1 MEIKNNCTSM
11 RNLFLRGIAFTAFA
25 TSFLPNLAEVISPS
39 QALKVARQYV
49 QVNRQ
54 DHLRIQT
61 LSTQHKKKSQKPVPH
76 PYYLFNDAR
85 GKGFVLVA
93 GDDAMGQILAYSD
106 EQPLDT
112 LQDNPGVQ
120 YLMAAYREYFSAIQH
135 KELPSS
141 TPSAGL
147 GYFSVKARGKNKNSS
162 KSLVKPVYRMLESLW
177 GQQSPYNLQMPQFS
191 VPGAQGKNV
200 FTKAPTGCVA
210 TALAQL
216 MYYHKWPEQ
225 GIGSHDY
232 NTHTHKISLST
243 DFSSSHYDWKA
254 MSPRY
259 KATDNTSAGAKA
271 VALLM
276 RDAGYACEM
285 DYTINVSGAFSSNAA
300 KALERNFGYDAVLLR
315 QKKMGKDYFIQTLRE
330 EISNGYPLYLA
341 GSEQGQPAGHAWVVD
356 GYDANGLFHMNFGW
370 NGLANGYYSLY
381 AIVPTAT
388 GDEFGGKRYNFSYD
402 LEAILAHPHRNNI
415 NTLPAKFRDNR
426 IELSSYEN
434 SFIKVSDN
442 SPLSRTKDSPLS
454 VTLGFIA
461 NYGEDFNGKF
471 GVAVYN
477 DLQQVVLQA
486 WDYQESNLPNL
497 TLDQNPRNYSLNLSS
512 LPDGK
517 YSIILVAQPKPTDN
531 SSQIVRVNKFPT
543 LDIEVKG
550 TNLTIFSLN
559 STDAQFCWEASPTAT
574 KELYPGTS
582 ATLHC
587 AISNLTSHN
596 QKGKVRLSL
605 LNEKQQEIY
614 TTETSENVLS
624 ADVFGIAIAH
634 VPISLPQNIAPGI
647 YTVVAKVILPPSTS
661 QDKPQEHLV
670 QTRNGVTPTITI
682 SPLPEQEMV
691 VEKFE
696 VSQTTNTKQH
706 PQYLSLPCFKLYIS
720 TPNQKQLGGRL
731 KMYFE
736 DVETGIRVPV
746 PADFQK
752 ENYSFSSDTLICE
765 SNGYLS
771 EEFLVSPNA
780 KYFPIVLHELEDGKQ
795 EHIPLRAT
803 LNRRIT
809 HITFEGVSPTSQITP
824 LYRPQPHDFFRLRL
838 ANSNKYLMDDNK
850 IKDIPQEIQLRTVAQ
865 TSELDND
872 VKSIFYKED
881 NQIISLATGR
891 TLRGKIKEIDV
902 QKALMLTP
910 YSEDLGSDFQ
920 WVQQDG
926 TLRLRIGNIT
936 APTLQMAFTAEPVEI
951 LPINMASHGF
961 ATFFTPVQGH
971 IENAKAYRAV
981 KDGEDKLT
989 LESLEGDI
997 PANTAFIVQGTPYGQ
1012 AQFRIS
1018 ASTSNKVAPFNE
1030 SENVLHGST
1039 VVPAQNKSMT
1049 FYALSGDEKAFYR
1062 LATWQRPFRAFYS
1075 DNTAN
1080 NTLRAISF
1088 VFPQTTG
1095 VASTLF
1101 SPVTNAPFFDLSGRR
1116 VLNPQPGQIVIQNG
1130 QKVMQ

>member
-1 MEIKNNCTSM
+1 M
-11 RNLFLRGIAFTAFA
+11 RNLFLRGIAFAAFA
-25 TSFLPNLAEVISPS
+25 TSFLPNNAEVVNPS
-39 QALKVARQYV
+39 QALQVARQYV

-54 DHLRIQT
+54 DRLRIQA
-61 LSTQHKKKSQKPVPH
+61 LSTLHKKKSQKPSPH
-76 PYYLFNDAR
+76 PYYLFNDAH

-135 KELPSS
+135 KEIPSS

-147 GYFSVKARGKNKNSS
+147 GYFSAKARGKNKNSS
-162 KSLVKPVYRMLESLW
+162 KSVVKPVYRMLESLW
-177 GQQSPYNLQMPQFS
+177 GQQSPYNLLMPEF
-191 VPGAQGKNV
+191 AQGKDELI
-200 FTKAPTGCVA
+200 KAPTGCVA

-225 GIGSHDY
+225 GNGTKSY
-232 NTHTHKISLST
+232 TTRTKNLTLAA

-285 DYTINVSGAFSSNAA
+285 DYTPRSSGALDA
-300 KALERNFGYDAVLLR
+300 KAAQALEQNFGYDAVLLR
-315 QKKMGKDYFIQTLRE
+315 QKKMGKDDFIQTLRE

-341 GSEQGQPAGHAWVVD
+341 GSEQGEPAGHAWVVD
-356 GYDANGLFHMNFGW
+356 GYDTNGLFHMNFGW

-381 AIVPTAT
+381 AIAPTAT

-402 LEAILAHPHRNNI
+402 LEAIIAHPHRNNV

-434 SFIKVSDN
+434 SYIKVSDN

-486 WDYQESNLPNL
+486 WDDQESNLPNL

-543 LDIEVKG
+543 LDIEVNG
-550 TNLTIFSLN
+550 TNLTVFSLN
-559 STDAQFCWEASPTAT
+559 STDAQFSWEASPTAT

-587 AISNLTSHN
+587 AISNLSSKTYT
-596 QKGKVRLSL
+596 GKIHLSL
-605 LNEKQQEIY
+605 LNEKQQEVYI
-614 TTETSENVLS
+614 TESQTNALS
-624 ADVFGIAIAH
+624 VDAFGIAIVQVPVSIPAH
-634 VPISLPQNIAPGI
+634 LVPGN
-647 YTVVAKVILPPSTS
+647 YVVSAKVILVPSS
-661 QDKPQEHLV
+661 GQSAPQEIPV
-670 QTRNGVTPTITI
+670 ESRNGVTPTITI
-682 SPLPEQEMV
+682 SPLPEQQMV

-752 ENYSFSSDTLICE
+752 ENFSHSGGTLVCE
-765 SNGYLS
+765 SDGYLS
-771 EEFLVSPNA
+771 EDFLVSPNA
-780 KYFPIVLHELEDGKQ
+780 RYFPIVLHELEDGKQ
-795 EHIPLRAT
+795 EQIPLRTT
-803 LNRRIT
+803 LNRRII
-809 HITFEGVSPTSQITP
+809 HITFNRASPTSQITP
-824 LYRPQPHDFFRLRL
+824 IYRPQPHDFFRLRL

-865 TSELDND
+865 TSELEND

-891 TLRGKIKEIDV
+891 ALRGKTKETDV
-902 QKALMLTP
+902 QKALSLTP
-910 YSEDLGSDFQ
+910 FKDEQSSDFQ
-920 WVQQDG
+920 WVQQD
-926 TLRLRIGNIT
+926 
-936 APTLQMAFTAEPVEI
+936 
-951 LPINMASHGF
+951 
-961 ATFFTPVQGH
+961 
-971 IENAKAYRAV
+971 
-981 KDGEDKLT
+981 
-989 LESLEGDI
+989 
-997 PANTAFIVQGTPYGQ
+997 
-1012 AQFRIS
+1012 
-1018 ASTSNKVAPFNE
+1018 
-1030 SENVLHGST
+1030 
-1039 VVPAQNKSMT
+1039 
-1049 FYALSGDEKAFYR
+1049 
-1062 LATWQRPFRAFYS
+1062 
-1075 DNTAN
+1075 
-1080 NTLRAISF
+1080 
-1088 VFPQTTG
+1088 
-1095 VASTLF
+1095 
-1101 SPVTNAPFFDLSGRR
+1101 
-1116 VLNPQPGQIVIQNG
+1116 
-1130 QKVMQ
+1130 

>member
-11 RNLFLRGIAFTAFA
+11 RNLFLRGIAFAAFA
-25 TSFLPNLAEVISPS
+25 TSFLPNNAEVVSPS
-39 QALKVARQYV
+39 QALQVARQYV

-54 DHLRIQT
+54 DRLRIQA

-85 GKGFVLVA
+85 GNGFVLVA
-93 GDDAMGQILAYSD
+93 GDDAMGEVLAYSD

-120 YLMAAYREYFSAIQH
+120 YLMAAYRQYFSAIQH
-135 KELPSS
+135 KEIPSS

-147 GYFSVKARGKNKNSS
+147 GYFSAKARGKNKNSS
-162 KSLVKPVYRMLESLW
+162 KSVVKPVYRMLESLW
-177 GQQSPYNLQMPQFS
+177 GQQSPYNLLMPEF
-191 VPGAQGKNV
+191 AQGKDDLI
-200 FTKAPTGCVA
+200 KAPTGCVA

-225 GIGSHDY
+225 GNGTKSY
-232 NTHTHKISLST
+232 TTRTKSLT
-243 DFSSSHYDWKA
+243 LAADFSSSHYDWKA

-259 KATDNTSAGAKA
+259 NATDSTSAGAKA

-285 DYTINVSGAFSSNAA
+285 DYTPRSSGALDA
-300 KALERNFGYDAVLLR
+300 KAAQALEQNFGYDAVLLR
-315 QKKMGKDYFIQTLRE
+315 QKKMGKDDFIQTLRE
-330 EISNGYPLYLA
+330 EIRSGYPLYLA

-381 AIVPTAT
+381 AIAPTAT
-388 GDEFGGKRYNFSYD
+388 GDEFGGKRYNFSYN
-402 LEAILAHPHRNNI
+402 LEAILAHPHRNNV

-426 IELSSYEN
+426 IELSGYEN
-434 SFIKVSDN
+434 SFFKLKDN
-442 SPLSRTKDSPLS
+442 APHVRTKNIPLQLE
-454 VTLGFIA
+454 LGVIA

-477 DLQQVVLQA
+477 QRQQVVQLDWIDEEFSLKHLQA
-486 WDYQESNLPNL
+486 ITSP
-497 TLDQNPRNYSLNLSS
+497 YSFSINLSS
-512 LPDGK
+512 LPDGQYTMVPVVQDQHTEK
-517 YSIILVAQPKPTDN
+517 ENDFVKITN
-531 SSQIVRVNKFPT
+531 FPT
-543 LDIEVKG
+543 LDVQISNQ
-550 TNLTIFSLN
+550 NLTVYSQYSTEARFS
-559 STDAQFCWEASPTAT
+559 WEASPTAT
-574 KELYPGTS
+574 QELYPGTS

-587 AISNLTSHN
+587 AISNLSG
-596 QKGKVRLSL
+596 QKFTGKVRLSF
-605 LNEKQQEIY
+605 LNAAQQEVY
-614 TTETSENVLS
+614 TTETQTDALS
-624 ADVFGIAIAH
+624 VDAFGIAIVR
-634 VPISLPQNIAPGI
+634 VPVSLSSDIVPGT
-647 YTVVAKVILPPSTS
+647 YTVAAKVIIPSSSS
-661 QDKPQEHLV
+661 QSETQELSV
-670 QTRNGVTPTITI
+670 ETPNGVTPTITI
-682 SPLPEQEMV
+682 SPLPEQQMV

-696 VSQTTNTKQH
+696 VSQTSNTKQH
-706 PQYLSLPCFKLYIS
+706 PQYRSLPCFKLYIS

-752 ENYSFSSDTLICE
+752 ENYSFSGGTLVCE
-765 SNGYLS
+765 SDGYLS

-780 KYFPIVLHELEDGKQ
+780 RYFPIVLHELEDGKQ

-803 LNRRIT
+803 LNRRII
-809 HITFEGVSPTSQITP
+809 HITFNRASPTSQITP
-824 LYRPQPHDFFRLRL
+824 IYRPQPHNFFRLRL
-838 ANSNKYLMDDNK
+838 ANSNKYLMDDNYIDDTPHK
-850 IKDIPQEIQLRTVAQ
+850 IQLRSAALNT
-865 TSELDND
+865 ELEND
-872 VKSIFYKED
+872 VKTIFYRED
-881 NQIISLATGR
+881 GQIISLATGR
-891 TLRGKIKEIDV
+891 ALRGKTKETDV
-902 QKALMLTP
+902 QKALSLTP
-910 YSEDLGSDFQ
+910 FKDEQSSDFQ

-926 TLRLRIGNIT
+926 TLRLRTGDIT
-936 APTLQMAFTAEPVEI
+936 NPTLSMLFTAEPVEV
-951 LPINMASHGF
+951 LPINIAQHGY
-961 ATFFTPVQGH
+961 ATFFTPVQGR

-981 KDGEDKLT
+981 KEGENQLA
-989 LESLEGDI
+989 LQEIEGEI
-997 PANTAFIVQGTPYGQ
+997 PANTAFIVEGTPSGQ

-1018 ASTSNKVAPFNE
+1018 ASTSDKVASFKE
-1030 SENVLHGST
+1030 SENVLHGS
-1039 VVPAQNKSMT
+1039 VLVPAQNKSVT

-1062 LATWQRPFRAFYS
+1062 LTTWQRPFRAFYS

-1116 VLNPQPGQIVIQNG
+1116 VLHPQPGQIVIKNG